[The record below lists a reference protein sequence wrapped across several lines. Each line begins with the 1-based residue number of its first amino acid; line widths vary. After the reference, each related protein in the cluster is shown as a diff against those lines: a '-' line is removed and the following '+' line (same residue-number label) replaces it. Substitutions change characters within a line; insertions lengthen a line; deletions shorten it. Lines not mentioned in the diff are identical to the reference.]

1 MTNYRKT
8 MAEALIEVFAEELS
22 PDEIAKE
29 QSKAIDQFN
38 DDMAKEF
45 PKEKFTAR
53 ANVSP
58 LGGGIAFEFGV
69 IPAKDAKGVDL
80 LNAPAHSKFMMHLTD
95 NKNRAVPMSK
105 FSVEHIMGRLPV
117 KFRKVTGKSPT
128 DAVKKLVDW
137 FKKNK
142 RDFEGLVVEEL
153 DLDEGKKETWMK
165 KAQDAVKKAGGN
177 TGKMDWDSA
186 TYLYNTGK
194 SPEEAGEQL
203 AKLQKEEVE
212 LGEATGKE
220 IAAKMMKDKS
230 MKAFASKVAKMKT
243 VSRDDL
249 EKMLPDYVAGAA
261 ITKLFEEVELDEA
274 LKKGAKVEVPHKGK
288 RTQGTVVRYV
298 PQRGAASPYYV
309 VYVGEYESIE
319 VPAHKI
325 KEEVELDE
333 ANYEIKNG
341 KVHISKKEFAKVS
354 KDYKGKDTMTVL
366 DPKTG
371 ATVNMPVVF
380 EEVDLDEAFPAN
392 PAQKAWAG
400 AYKRGA
406 PKGKFQVK
414 TSSSKKGKITVT
426 DFDSL
431 DDAKKHLAA
440 MEKKGQR
447 GIISQDGK
455 LVKEEVELD
464 EGKSERDILIALKKE
479 KLGGYFSGGTLYVAQ
494 RVLETVRDLLKD
506 MKLKSMPKLVGEEVK
521 KEARQLKD
529 PKKEVMV
536 VKGGKVIVIN
546 KKDAKEYL
554 NKGWKLAEEVEPTL
568 DFEIKTDKGGNEVV
582 YMKKKDYLNSPSDS
596 RSIDKDGDPT
606 LSVAKADNEDEFED
620 LPVKFVDES
629 SRSDAL
635 KAMRGD
641 PVLGKRD
648 KKELETDIAATAD
661 DKKAASKNIIYQ
673 LMQVLALKGSGE
685 LRLTP
690 SKKKEKGDYSKTK
703 GSAYVEFSS
712 GKKEKVDRKIAREIL
727 SKYVSLQKP
736 IDKQKFQAKIAKSYK
751 DMLKA
756 LKESFKEDVELDEG
770 RMSQLHAYIKDGK
783 DAKWIAKKMGIDV
796 KTVQSFID
804 DFDESLGEHK
814 NKILNRIGQ
823 KIREKK
829 NG

>member
-1 MTNYRKT
+1 
-8 MAEALIEVFAEELS
+8 
-22 PDEIAKE
+22 
-29 QSKAIDQFN
+29 
-38 DDMAKEF
+38 
-45 PKEKFTAR
+45 
-53 ANVSP
+53 
-58 LGGGIAFEFGV
+58 
-69 IPAKDAKGVDL
+69 
-80 LNAPAHSKFMMHLTD
+80 
-95 NKNRAVPMSK
+95 
-105 FSVEHIMGRLPV
+105 
-117 KFRKVTGKSPT
+117 
-128 DAVKKLVDW
+128 
-137 FKKNK
+137 
-142 RDFEGLVVEEL
+142 
-153 DLDEGKKETWMK
+153 
-165 KAQDAVKKAGGN
+165 
-177 TGKMDWDSA
+177 
-186 TYLYNTGK
+186 LYNTGK

-212 LGEATGKE
+212 L
-220 IAAKMMKDKS
+220 
-230 MKAFASKVAKMKT
+230 
-243 VSRDDL
+243 
-249 EKMLPDYVAGAA
+249 
-261 ITKLFEEVELDEA
+261 DEA
-274 LKKGAKVEVPHKGK
+274 LKKGAKVEVSHKGK

-309 VYVGEYESIE
+309 VYVGEYGSIE

-380 EEVDLDEAFPAN
+380 EEVELDE
-392 PAQKAWAG
+392 
-400 AYKRGA
+400 
-406 PKGKFQVK
+406 GKFQVK
-414 TSSSKKGKITVT
+414 TASSKKGKITVT

-464 EGKSERDILIALKKE
+464 EGRYAVTFQKGTRVGARSFLTNRVQAKDEDDAIKKAEAGKGEGPKIEKGYKFSSIRKEEVELDEGKTEKDILIALKKE

-554 NKGWKLAEEVEPTL
+554 NKGWELAE
-568 DFEIKTDKGGNEVV
+568 K
-582 YMKKKDYLNSPSDS
+582 
-596 RSIDKDGDPT
+596 
-606 LSVAKADNEDEFED
+606 
-620 LPVKFVDES
+620 VDES

-703 GSAYVEFSS
+703 GSAYVEFSG

-751 DMLKA
+751 DMLAA
-756 LKESFKEDVELDEG
+756 LKESFKEEVVKEGTWALPDTPKQKAALKKLLSKPLKAKDASDKLYDLIGDDEMADDLDDYAEREPNDDVRPMVKSHMKRLGIKEEVELDEG

>member
-95 NKNRAVPMSK
+95 NKNKAVPMSK
-105 FSVEHIMGRLPV
+105 FSIGHIMGRLPV

-212 LGEATGKE
+212 LDEGYEKTVLLAL
-220 IAAKMMKDKS
+220 KDEGIKGH
-230 MKAFASKVAKMKT
+230 FRNDVLYVAK
-243 VSRDDL
+243 RDIKDA
-249 EKMLPDYVAGAA
+249 KDAIKAAGHIKSAPK
-261 ITKLFEEVELDEA
+261 IVGEEVELDEA

-380 EEVDLDEAFPAN
+380 EEVELDEVNLKQKVIATIKDKGEPDRYGNPPLPAGN
-392 PAQKAWAG
+392 LLKYIEKIHGIQG
-400 AYKRGA
+400 
-406 PKGKFQVK
+406 VK
-414 TSSSKKGKITVT
+414 I
-426 DFDSL
+426 
-431 DDAKKHLAA
+431 AKKLDS
-440 MEKKGQR
+440 KR
-447 GIISQDGK
+447 F
-455 LVKEEVELD
+455 EEVELD
-464 EGKSERDILIALKKE
+464 EWPVS
-479 KLGGYFSGGTLYVAQ
+479 
-494 RVLETVRDLLKD
+494 D
-506 MKLKSMPKLVGEEVK
+506 MKLLAQKLTKRKVNEGKMSDLHLLIKQGKSAEEIAK
-521 KEARQLKD
+521 I
-529 PKKEVMV
+529 M
-536 VKGGKVIVIN
+536 KV
-546 KKDAKEYL
+546 DAKTI
-554 NKGWKLAEEVEPTL
+554 KKLMVGY
-568 DFEIKTDKGGNEVV
+568 K
-582 YMKKKDYLNSPSDS
+582 
-596 RSIDKDGDPT
+596 
-606 LSVAKADNEDEFED
+606 
-620 LPVKFVDES
+620 ES
-629 SRSDAL
+629 ARSDAM
-635 KAMRGD
+635 KAMKSDPDMKQRGFSKD
-641 PVLGKRD
+641 ISA
-648 KKELETDIAATAD
+648 TDAD
-661 DKKAASKNIIYQ
+661 LKGASKNII
-673 LMQVLALKGSGE
+673 MQMRKVIS
-685 LRLTP
+685 LRG
-690 SKKKEKGDYSKTK
+690 KFE
-703 GSAYVEFSS
+703 VEFLD
-712 GKKEKVDRKIAREIL
+712 GKKIKIPEKLAQSVQD
-727 SKYVSLQKP
+727 KYDSFRRT
-736 IDKQKFQAKIAKSYK
+736 IDKEKFQAKVAKSYK
-751 DMLKA
+751 SMLTA
-756 LKESFKEDVELDEG
+756 LKESFLNEKSHDATEFECLECGKKFKKKIGRHTVDVKCPKCGGYDVE
-770 RMSQLHAYIKDGK
+770 
-783 DAKWIAKKMGIDV
+783 IAEE
-796 KTVQSFID
+796 KTNQ
-804 DFDESLGEHK
+804 
-814 NKILNRIGQ
+814 NRILGLISD
-823 KIREKK
+823 KIRENK

>member
-128 DAVKKLVDW
+128 DAVKKVVDW

-142 RDFEGLVVEEL
+142 RDFEGLVKEEVE
-153 DLDEGKKETWMK
+153 LDEGKKETWMK

-212 LGEATGKE
+212 LDEGYEKTVLLAL
-220 IAAKMMKDKS
+220 KDEGIKGH
-230 MKAFASKVAKMKT
+230 FRNDVLYVAK
-243 VSRDDL
+243 RDIKDA
-249 EKMLPDYVAGAA
+249 KNAIKDAGHIKAA
-261 ITKLFEEVELDEA
+261 PKIMGEEVELDEA

-309 VYVGEYESIE
+309 VYVGEYGSIE

-366 DPKTG
+366 DPK
-371 ATVNMPVVF
+371 N
-380 EEVDLDEAFPAN
+380 L
-392 PAQKAWAG
+392 
-400 AYKRGA
+400 
-406 PKGKFQVK
+406 
-414 TSSSKKGKITVT
+414 KKV
-426 DFDSL
+426 
-431 DDAKKHLAA
+431 
-440 MEKKGQR
+440 
-447 GIISQDGK
+447 GIQS
-455 LVKEEVELD
+455 
-464 EGKSERDILIALKKE
+464 GKSN
-479 KLGGYFSGGTLYVAQ
+479 F
-494 RVLETVRDLLKD
+494 
-506 MKLKSMPKLVGEEVK
+506 
-521 KEARQLKD
+521 
-529 PKKEVMV
+529 
-536 VKGGKVIVIN
+536 
-546 KKDAKEYL
+546 
-554 NKGWKLAEEVEPTL
+554 
-568 DFEIKTDKGGNEVV
+568 
-582 YMKKKDYLNSPSDS
+582 
-596 RSIDKDGDPT
+596 
-606 LSVAKADNEDEFED
+606 
-620 LPVKFVDES
+620 
-629 SRSDAL
+629 
-635 KAMRGD
+635 
-641 PVLGKRD
+641 
-648 KKELETDIAATAD
+648 
-661 DKKAASKNIIYQ
+661 
-673 LMQVLALKGSGE
+673 
-685 LRLTP
+685 
-690 SKKKEKGDYSKTK
+690 
-703 GSAYVEFSS
+703 
-712 GKKEKVDRKIAREIL
+712 
-727 SKYVSLQKP
+727 
-736 IDKQKFQAKIAKSYK
+736 
-751 DMLKA
+751 
-756 LKESFKEDVELDEG
+756 
-770 RMSQLHAYIKDGK
+770 
-783 DAKWIAKKMGIDV
+783 
-796 KTVQSFID
+796 
-804 DFDESLGEHK
+804 
-814 NKILNRIGQ
+814 
-823 KIREKK
+823 
-829 NG
+829 

>member
-1 MTNYRKT
+1 MGKKYFDTKKGTLESSILGVWKT
-8 MAEALIEVFAEELS
+8 AAEE
-22 PDEIAKE
+22 
-29 QSKAIDQFN
+29 N
-38 DDMAKEF
+38 
-45 PKEKFTAR
+45 
-53 ANVSP
+53 
-58 LGGGIAFEFGV
+58 
-69 IPAKDAKGVDL
+69 
-80 LNAPAHSKFMMHLTD
+80 
-95 NKNRAVPMSK
+95 
-105 FSVEHIMGRLPV
+105 
-117 KFRKVTGKSPT
+117 
-128 DAVKKLVDW
+128 AVKMDGRTKGYKTHREKLESARLRRE
-137 FKKNK
+137 KKN
-142 RDFEGLVVEEL
+142 L
-153 DLDEGKKETWMK
+153 
-165 KAQDAVKKAGGN
+165 N
-177 TGKMDWDSA
+177 
-186 TYLYNTGK
+186 
-194 SPEEAGEQL
+194 
-203 AKLQKEEVE
+203 
-212 LGEATGKE
+212 
-220 IAAKMMKDKS
+220 
-230 MKAFASKVAKMKT
+230 
-243 VSRDDL
+243 
-249 EKMLPDYVAGAA
+249 
-261 ITKLFEEVELDEA
+261 
-274 LKKGAKVEVPHKGK
+274 
-288 RTQGTVVRYV
+288 
-298 PQRGAASPYYV
+298 
-309 VYVGEYESIE
+309 
-319 VPAHKI
+319 

-333 ANYEIKNG
+333 SGRLGFKDIEKFGRSAASRIDNEARRTSGYDKMSPGEKDQLRYKIAKKLG
-341 KVHISKKEFAKVS
+341 MKV
-354 KDYKGKDTMTVL
+354 
-366 DPKTG
+366 
-371 ATVNMPVVF
+371 
-380 EEVDLDEAFPAN
+380 EEVKLDEGEYAVTF
-392 PAQKAWAG
+392 QKGTRVG
-400 AYKRGA
+400 ARSFLTNRVQAK
-406 PKGKFQVK
+406 
-414 TSSSKKGKITVT
+414 
-426 DFDSL
+426 DE
-431 DDAKKHLAA
+431 DDAIKKAEA
-440 MEKKGQR
+440 GKGEGPKIEKGYKFSSIR
-447 GIISQDGK
+447 
-455 LVKEEVELD
+455 KEEVELD
-464 EGKSERDILIALKKE
+464 EGKTEKDILIALKKE

-582 YMKKKDYLNSPSDS
+582 YMKKKDYLNSPSDG

-606 LSVAKADNEDEFED
+606 ISIEKADNEDEFED

-673 LMQVLALKGSGE
+673 LMQVLALRGGGE

-783 DAKWIAKKMGIDV
+783 DAKWIAKKMGINV

-804 DFDESLGEHK
+804 DFDESFGEHK

>member
-1 MTNYRKT
+1 
-8 MAEALIEVFAEELS
+8 
-22 PDEIAKE
+22 
-29 QSKAIDQFN
+29 
-38 DDMAKEF
+38 
-45 PKEKFTAR
+45 
-53 ANVSP
+53 
-58 LGGGIAFEFGV
+58 
-69 IPAKDAKGVDL
+69 
-80 LNAPAHSKFMMHLTD
+80 
-95 NKNRAVPMSK
+95 
-105 FSVEHIMGRLPV
+105 
-117 KFRKVTGKSPT
+117 
-128 DAVKKLVDW
+128 
-137 FKKNK
+137 
-142 RDFEGLVVEEL
+142 
-153 DLDEGKKETWMK
+153 
-165 KAQDAVKKAGGN
+165 
-177 TGKMDWDSA
+177 
-186 TYLYNTGK
+186 
-194 SPEEAGEQL
+194 
-203 AKLQKEEVE
+203 
-212 LGEATGKE
+212 
-220 IAAKMMKDKS
+220 
-230 MKAFASKVAKMKT
+230 
-243 VSRDDL
+243 
-249 EKMLPDYVAGAA
+249 
-261 ITKLFEEVELDEA
+261 
-274 LKKGAKVEVPHKGK
+274 
-288 RTQGTVVRYV
+288 
-298 PQRGAASPYYV
+298 
-309 VYVGEYESIE
+309 
-319 VPAHKI
+319 
-325 KEEVELDE
+325 
-333 ANYEIKNG
+333 
-341 KVHISKKEFAKVS
+341 
-354 KDYKGKDTMTVL
+354 
-366 DPKTG
+366 
-371 ATVNMPVVF
+371 
-380 EEVDLDEAFPAN
+380 
-392 PAQKAWAG
+392 
-400 AYKRGA
+400 
-406 PKGKFQVK
+406 
-414 TSSSKKGKITVT
+414 
-426 DFDSL
+426 
-431 DDAKKHLAA
+431 

-464 EGKSERDILIALKKE
+464 EGKTEKDILIALKKE

-582 YMKKKDYLNSPSDS
+582 YMKKKDYLNSPSDG

-606 LSVAKADNEDEFED
+606 ISIEKADNEDEFED

-673 LMQVLALKGSGE
+673 LMQVLALKGGGE

-783 DAKWIAKKMGIDV
+783 DAKWIAKKMGINV

-804 DFDESLGEHK
+804 DFDESFGEHK

>member
-80 LNAPAHSKFMMHLTD
+80 RNAPAHSKFMMHLTD

-128 DAVKKLVDW
+128 DAVKKVVDW

-142 RDFEGLVVEEL
+142 RDFEGLV
-153 DLDEGKKETWMK
+153 
-165 KAQDAVKKAGGN
+165 
-177 TGKMDWDSA
+177 
-186 TYLYNTGK
+186 
-194 SPEEAGEQL
+194 
-203 AKLQKEEVE
+203 KEEVE
-212 LGEATGKE
+212 LGEGPMDGFLRLTFKSPADVKK
-220 IAAKMMKDKS
+220 AMKVSDTEFGYRHFSMDK
-230 MKAFASKVAKMKT
+230 ART
-243 VSRDDL
+243 RPELDIEGDRDDL
-249 EKMLPDYVAGAA
+249 QRLKGALKSAG
-261 ITKLFEEVELDEA
+261 IKFKIDLEEEVELDEA

-309 VYVGEYESIE
+309 VYVGEYGSIE

-354 KDYKGKDTMTVL
+354 KDYKGKNTMTVL

-380 EEVDLDEAFPAN
+380 EEVELDEAFPAN

-414 TSSSKKGKITVT
+414 TASSKKGKITVT

-464 EGKSERDILIALKKE
+464 EGKTEKDILIALKKE

-582 YMKKKDYLNSPSDS
+582 YMKKKDYLNSPSDG

-606 LSVAKADNEDEFED
+606 ISIEKADNEDEFED